1 MNLLLIGSI
10 SGCLVVIL
18 GAFGAHYLKNV
29 LDDYTFSIYE
39 KAILYQMFHS
49 IGLILVA
56 LIDKNYHLD
65 LFYSGWMFIV
75 GIMLVSEGGHL
86 AHLTLFGQEITPM
99 SKATF
104 YFVIS
109 ILIIIDIVQSKY
121 QKNLL
126 NKNKS

>member
-1 MNLLLIGSI
+1 MANVFII
-10 SGCLVVIL
+10 SGVVFAFLSIAL
-18 GAFGAHYLKNV
+18 GAFGAHALKNHLNEYSRMV
-29 LDDYTFSIYE
+29 YE

-109 ILIIIDIVQSKY
+109 IFYPFK
-121 QKNLL
+121 
-126 NKNKS
+126 

>member
-1 MNLLLIGSI
+1 
-10 SGCLVVIL
+10 
-18 GAFGAHYLKNV
+18 
-29 LDDYTFSIYE
+29 
-39 KAILYQMFHS
+39 
-49 IGLILVA
+49 
-56 LIDKNYHLD
+56 
-65 LFYSGWMFIV
+65 MFIV